1 MKVLCEFSITTTDGD
16 KGTVSFPANLRIPG
30 LDLSTK
36 KKDSVPLD
44 VYFIN
49 DMKIKFN

>member
-16 KGTVSFPANLRIPG
+16 KGTISFPANLRLPG
-30 LDLSTK
+30 VDINAK
-36 KKDSVPLD
+36 KKDSSSLD

>member
-1 MKVLCEFSITTTDGD
+1 MKVLCEFSITTTDGA
-16 KGTVSFPANLRIPG
+16 KGTVSFPASLHIPG
-30 LDLSTK
+30 LDVTTK
-36 KKDSVPLD
+36 KKDSMPLD